1 MYYSYSTKETDVW
14 NSLISTVD
22 TKYVFIGRGVLK
34 FTEYTRLETLIDTI
48 TKTIAVVVSSSTRS
62 LSTKQ
67 VNL

>member
-1 MYYSYSTKETDVW
+1 MYYFYSTKETDVW

>member
-1 MYYSYSTKETDVW
+1 MYYLYSTKETDVW

-48 TKTIAVVVSSSTRS
+48 TKTIAVVVSSSTRI